1 MKKLLLALAL
11 LFILLVAVSAL
22 VATLTMG
29 DGVSLGD
36 KIGLVTVAGPII
48 DARDAVDEIRKYADD
63 GSIKA
68 IVLRVESPGGAV
80 GPSQEI
86 YREVARAAARKSVVA
101 SMGAIAA
108 SGGYYISSP
117 ATRIVANPGTL
128 TGSIGVIMEIPN
140 VAGLM
145 DKVGLKTTVIKS
157 GRHKDMASMFREIG
171 AEERAILQNVLD
183 DVHAQFIE
191 DVAKAR
197 KMDIEKVRALAD
209 GSIFTGR
216 QALGNGLVD
225 ELGGLR
231 DAEDIAARLAGIEG
245 EPVIVK
251 KKKKSALAELLTGS
265 FAGRLPDISPSMQLK
280 YMLSP

>member
-1 MKKLLLALAL
+1 VKKLLLALAL